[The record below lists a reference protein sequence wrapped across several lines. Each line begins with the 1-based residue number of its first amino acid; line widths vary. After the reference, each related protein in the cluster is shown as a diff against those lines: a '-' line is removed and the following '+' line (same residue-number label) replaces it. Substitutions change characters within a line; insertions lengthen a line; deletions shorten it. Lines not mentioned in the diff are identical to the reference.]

1 MGLEQFERRLERLVE
16 GTFAKAFKGQLQP
29 VEVGRRLKRE
39 MDLNRTIGS
48 RGLISP
54 NYFLVDLSPV
64 DFDRFQQ
71 FEEAFKKELVAEIR
85 DNALKEGYHFVGPIQ
100 VELQEDE
107 SLKPGIFLVT
117 TETRQSGEFNQSF
130 VVVLPD
136 GKQVPIEDKPLCI
149 GRLPT
154 CDIVLTDPNIS
165 RQHAQLTREGDG
177 VILTDLRSTNGTIV
191 NGVMISEKRL
201 SSGDEFTIGT
211 TTLRLEIF

>member
-29 VEVGRRLKRE
+29 VEIGRRFKRE

-54 NYFLVDLSPV
+54 NYFVVDLSPT
-64 DFDRFQQ
+64 DLERFKQ
-71 FEEAFKKELVAEIR
+71 FEEAFKKELVLEIR
-85 DNALKEGYHFVGPIQ
+85 DNARKEGYHFVGPI
-100 VELQEDE
+100 EIDLQEDE
-107 SLKPGIFLVT
+107 SIKPGLFSVVT
-117 TETRQSGEFNQSF
+117 EIKQGGEIDRSF
-130 VVVLPD
+130 SIILPD
-136 GKQVPIEDKPLCI
+136 GKQVPIEDKPLRI

-165 RQHAQLTREGDG
+165 RQHAQVQREGDE
-177 VILTDLRSTNGTIV
+177 VLLTDLRSTNGTIV

-201 SSGDEFTIGT
+201 SSGDEFTVGT